1 MQEKTE
7 RVLNRRRMRLF
18 LDEVAASGETI
29 NSLYISAGADPPAAV
44 ALLADIGAAISKS
57 ETGAAVFLGRSRAIV
72 VFPPFPIKE
81 TYLFPGC
88 QVEPLR
94 SLLTRDYKLA
104 LVLVRLGAYAIGVCE
119 GEKLVASKV
128 GTGLI
133 HARHKKGGSS
143 QQRYSL
149 HREKQIES
157 FVTRICGHIR
167 EKIEPRA
174 KELDYVIYG
183 GSRQALQALKK
194 GCPFLE
200 KLESRALPPLLDIPD
215 PKQEV
220 LEKTVGRVWSTRVI
234 EYLSPVF

>member
-7 RVLNRRRMRLF
+7 RVLNRRKMSLF
-18 LDEVAASGETI
+18 LDEVAASGEII
-29 NSLYISAGADPPAAV
+29 NSLYIPAGADLPDAV
-44 ALLADIGAAISKS
+44 SLSADIGAAISKS
-57 ETGAAVFLGRSRAIV
+57 ETGVAVFLGRSRAILV
-72 VFPPFPIKE
+72 LPPFPIKE
-81 TYLFPGC
+81 KYLSPGC

-94 SLLTRDYKLA
+94 SLLTRDYNIA
-104 LVLVRLGAYAIGVCE
+104 LILVRLGAYAVGVCE
-119 GEKLVASKV
+119 GERLVASKV

-133 HARHKKGGSS
+133 HAHHKKGGSS
-143 QQRYSL
+143 QQRYGL

-167 EKIEPRA
+167 EKIGPRA
-174 KELDYVIYG
+174 RELDYVVYG

-200 KLESRALPPLLDIPD
+200 KLEGWELPALLDIPD

-234 EYLSPVF
+234 EYLSPAF